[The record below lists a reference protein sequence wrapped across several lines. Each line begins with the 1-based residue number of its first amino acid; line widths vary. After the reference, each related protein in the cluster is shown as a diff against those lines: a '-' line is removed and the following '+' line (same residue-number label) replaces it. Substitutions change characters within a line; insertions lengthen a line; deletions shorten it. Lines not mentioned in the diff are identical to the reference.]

1 MLWCKLST
9 SWTAVWWLQLWLIIS
24 CKITCEIHIVELM
37 CHQRRFHK
45 CVTGNYFYFS
55 ILMLWSFSVNTFC
68 LAVKSNKKLWHLMC
82 LNISD
87 KYVFLSCHFPF
98 SVINTVVEPS
108 CQFETS
114 KASAP
119 FISSSASS
127 SGVRPSRPP
136 PSQDWRTVHP
146 GSKPGAGLRLGD
158 GARRAAA
165 APDDLRKARLVW
177 GLIQNFCC
185 THVFKLWHHR
195 M

>member
-1 MLWCKLST
+1 MQMCYDVNFLPPEQPCGDFSYDSSFTVKL
-9 SWTAVWWLQLWLIIS
+9 
-24 CKITCEIHIVELM
+24 HIVELM

-68 LAVKSNKKLWHLMC
+68 LAVKSNKLLWHLMC